1 LNLNAVAKTQVAG
14 ILRSFFEQTKK
25 DADKMLSTKITGIC
39 TKDLKIQALILE
51 RSLLYGVK
59 NEALS
64 QIQQDLFEEAFGE
77 DLASFWKQNL
87 KR

>member
-1 LNLNAVAKTQVAG
+1 
-14 ILRSFFEQTKK
+14 
-25 DADKMLSTKITGIC
+25 MLSTKITEIC
-39 TKDLKIQALILE
+39 TKDLKIRALILE

>member
-1 LNLNAVAKTQVAG
+1 
-14 ILRSFFEQTKK
+14 
-25 DADKMLSTKITGIC
+25 MLSTKITGIC